1 MIQLFGENRERKNQ
15 IKLLF
20 YSVFTSRI
28 SKNANNIELINA
40 KRRPEQGLSPRS
52 GLFSFIFLISAK
64 RNAKQNLRG
73 HRISNKIK
81 VLLEPDIRA
90 MVDLAGVEPALPN
103 QDGGSLFRANQRR
116 PMVLGVAPERRIG
129 VAIQPIRYE
138 LIAALDYSF
147 APSRALAFREGYILT
162 K

>member
-1 MIQLFGENRERKNQ
+1 MQKEDPNKDFHLVQVFF
-15 IKLLF
+15 LLF
-20 YSVFTSRI
+20 
-28 SKNANNIELINA
+28 
-40 KRRPEQGLSPRS
+40 
-52 GLFSFIFLISAK
+52 FSISAK
-64 RNAKQNLRG
+64 KNAKQNLRG
-73 HRISNKIK
+73 LRISNKIK
-81 VLLEPDIRA
+81 VLLEPNIRA

-103 QDGGSLFRANQRR
+103 QDGGNLIRANQRR

-147 APSRALAFREGYILT
+147 ALSKALAFREGYILT

>member
-1 MIQLFGENRERKNQ
+1 MQKEDPNKDFHLVQVFF
-15 IKLLF
+15 LLF
-20 YSVFTSRI
+20 
-28 SKNANNIELINA
+28 
-40 KRRPEQGLSPRS
+40 
-52 GLFSFIFLISAK
+52 FLISAK
-64 RNAKQNLRG
+64 KNAKQNLRG
-73 HRISNKIK
+73 LRISNKIK

-103 QDGGSLFRANQRR
+103 QDGGSLIRANQRR
-116 PMVLGVAPERRIG
+116 PMVLGVTPERRTG

-147 APSRALAFREGYILT
+147 ALSRALAFREGYILT